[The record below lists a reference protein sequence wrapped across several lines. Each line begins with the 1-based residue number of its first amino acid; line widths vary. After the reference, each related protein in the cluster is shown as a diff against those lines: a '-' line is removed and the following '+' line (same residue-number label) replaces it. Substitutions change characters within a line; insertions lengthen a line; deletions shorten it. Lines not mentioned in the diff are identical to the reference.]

1 VLQSMLIQVTEPLPP
16 WEEQL
21 LQSFVSQRQKVMCD
35 VELAIKEQ
43 FTGPPGGAN
52 MDTTGRLV
60 WPTTAV
66 PLLERIQAEYLNEK
80 STILPVLEIGAGCG
94 GVLGIRLASTGFFDV
109 MLTGQSVEWL
119 ENNVE
124 LNRTLVG
131 DNAKVTSLN
140 WGDEGD
146 AAQLEATLKAPFKLI
161 VWSDVF
167 HDHTAHASL
176 VATIKRFALPGNATA
191 VLTYPTRQDEDAFL
205 SVARDHFDVK
215 VEAMEQCASMPS
227 SSGQYSIACLSLHKN
242 KGLS

>member
-1 VLQSMLIQVTEPLPP
+1 MLVQVTEPLPP
-16 WEEQL
+16 WEEEEQ

-60 WPTTAV
+60 WPTAV

-80 STILPVLEIGAGCG
+80 SSILPVLEIGAGCG
-94 GVLGIRLASTGFFDV
+94 MLGMGLASTGFFDV
-109 MLTGQSVEWL
+109 MLTDQSVEWL

-131 DNAKVTSLN
+131 DNAKVASLN

-161 VWSDVF
+161 VGSDVLY
-167 HDHTAHASL
+167 DHTSHASL

-205 SVARDHFDVK
+205 SVARKHFDVK